1 MSDAQKQVERRDAFT
16 LSMVDLFGCGFI
28 AAIFLFILN
37 LIQPQIDA
45 LANQGTVAG
54 IQGESAGALAG
65 AKSGPVFITIR
76 ADQEL
81 TFPGWSDAPAA
92 RINPEAA
99 DPLERFVYD
108 QVVPDAGKLKWPKS
122 IPLRP
127 VANPDTPID
136 AEITMVLGRNVS
148 VVRLVDWVA
157 SANGVRPFELT
168 FNYRKGLYA
177 DIATP
182 MPSFFSVD
190 LVPDRASNAA
200 YAGQLTILSPQP
212 VASVIGWMGA
222 VDRLT
227 WRYGEHVT
235 VAQPSRT
242 LLACWLRHT
251 GLPEDEPVVICP
263 EDNTEI
269 SSLVGGQPSRTRAFV
284 ASVDQCVAPFAG
296 WACTPPPEYVPEP
309 DPPEESLDRLQ
320 CNDSGFFPLCLDVSP
335 FASMGLAN
343 VRE

>member
-1 MSDAQKQVERRDAFT
+1 MSDAQKEVERRDAFT

-45 LANQGTVAG
+45 LANQGSVAG
-54 IQGESAGALAG
+54 IEGESAGAQAG

-81 TFPGWSDAPAA
+81 TFPDWSDAPAA
-92 RINPEAA
+92 RVNLEA

-108 QVVPDAGKLKWPKS
+108 QVVPDAGELQWPKS
-122 IPLRP
+122 IALLP

-157 SANGVRPFELT
+157 SANGDRPFKLA

-182 MPSFFSVD
+182 MPSLFSVN

-212 VASVIGWMGA
+212 VASVIGWIGA
-222 VDRLT
+222 VDRVT
-227 WRYGEHVT
+227 WQYGEQAT

-242 LLACWLRHT
+242 LPACWLRHT
-251 GLPEDEPVVICP
+251 GLREDEPVVICP
-263 EDNTEI
+263 EDNTEV

-284 ASVDQCVAPFAG
+284 ASADQCVAPFAG

-309 DPPEESLDRLQ
+309 DPPEEWLDRRYYT
-320 CNDSGFFPLCLDVSP
+320 NSGIFSHYFNVSP
-335 FASMGLAN
+335 FGSMGSAH
-343 VRE
+343 VQR